1 MEPFR
6 ELTDKDIERATEAWL
21 AESRDLSHVV
31 RLKYDKNREMIDF
44 YYRCG
49 AVISI
54 PRRKVPGLQRKGPLP
69 GPITLSDDAVSC
81 RALDVDVHIPGLI
94 DHVFGPRFAASMLGT
109 RGGRQKSAAKT
120 RAVRRNARLGGRPRK
135 QAVA

>member
-1 MEPFR
+1 MEAFR
-6 ELTDKDIERATEAWL
+6 ELTDKEIDEARARGR
-21 AESRDLSHVV
+21 AEMRDPSYVIQ
-31 RLKYDKNREMIDF
+31 LKYDKEREMVDF
-44 YYRCG
+44 YYRSG

-54 PRRKVPGLQRKGPLP
+54 PRRKIPGLERKGPLP
-69 GPITLSDDAVSC
+69 GPITLMGDAVSC

-120 RAVRRNARLGGRPRK
+120 AAVRRNARLGGRPRK
-135 QAVA
+135 QAAA